1 MLIMS
6 YVGEEVINTLQ
17 EARAAAGLSQRA
29 LSEKAGLSQSH
40 ISQIESGT
48 LEPGLSKLIQ
58 MARALDLEFVL
69 VPRRMVPAIKNL
81 AARPERESPTFAL
94 KEIDRA
100 GRILTKKRKELGDSA
115 FLDRMLSD
123 LQFFRRAPLTS
134 TDIGMIRRDADRLKA
149 LSAHEADA
157 NQLRNIAREWTVRR
171 NQLAHGPSERPRP
184 AYAVDEDDDA

>member
-1 MLIMS
+1 MS
-6 YVGEEVINTLQ
+6 YVAEDVINTLQ
-17 EARAAAGLSQRA
+17 EERTAAGLSQRA

-58 MARALDLEFVL
+58 MARALDLEVVL
-69 VPRRMVPAIKNL
+69 VPRKMVPAIKNL
-81 AARPERESPTFAL
+81 AAASKPERESPTFAL

-100 GRILTKKRKELGDSA
+100 GRILTKKRKELGESA
-115 FLDRMLSD
+115 FLDRMVSD

-134 TDIGMIRRDADRLKA
+134 ADIGMIRRDADRLKA
-149 LSAHEADA
+149 LSTHEADA

>member
-1 MLIMS
+1 MS

-17 EARAAAGLSQRA
+17 EARTAAGLSQRA

-81 AARPERESPTFAL
+81 AAASRPERQSPTFAL

-100 GRILTKKRKELGDSA
+100 GRILTKKRKELGESA

-157 NQLRNIAREWTVRR
+157 NQLRNIVREWTVRR

>member
-1 MLIMS
+1 MS
-6 YVGEEVINTLQ
+6 YVGEEIINTLQ
-17 EARAAAGLSQRA
+17 ETRTAAGLSQRA

-58 MARALDLEFVL
+58 MARALDLELVL
-69 VPRRMVPAIKNL
+69 IPRRMVPAIKNL
-81 AARPERESPTFAL
+81 AAASRPERESPTFAL

-100 GRILTKKRKELGDSA
+100 GRILTKKRKELGESA

-123 LQFFRRAPLTS
+123 LQFFRRAPLTG

-157 NQLRNIAREWTVRR
+157 SQLRNIAREWTVRR